1 MGSCRDHIHGINAL
15 GAVAAPKKDQ
25 QHQCDRAVWLALFP
39 LGRRVAVGAGDAE
52 IDEVRHAARPR
63 DVDQTTP
70 LPDLAIIASFPE
82 VQRRKHAVNAGKVRM
97 NGR

>member
-1 MGSCRDHIHGINAL
+1 MAF
-15 GAVAAPKKDQ
+15 ATTPKKINNTNAIEPFGSRSFRLD
-25 QHQCDRAVWLALFP
+25 D
-39 LGRRVAVGAGDAE
+39 GVAVGTG
-52 IDEVRHAARPR
+52 IDEVRHAGRPR

-70 LPDLAIIASFPE
+70 LPDLAVIASFPE